1 MFPDKKYFQR
11 ASPLTS
17 YQFSR
22 LHTFECV
29 ARNLSF
35 SLAAEE
41 LSITPSAV
49 SHRINLLEKEL
60 GFLLFQRFHRRITLT
75 PEGERMQWALSRS
88 FDTLNQEILDIKNRE
103 LTGNLTIYSHPS
115 IVQCLLIPRI
125 GDFIAQH
132 PTIHLS
138 IVTGQE
144 IISLANRGV
153 DLAMYFGKLPSGKQ
167 IDEAFMQ
174 ESIVP
179 ICTPQYA
186 KAHNL
191 YGAPENLARCT
202 LLHDRY
208 NSGEDEW
215 LTWSQHFDL
224 ALDTESKSM
233 EFDRS
238 DLAVLA
244 ATKHLGVAMGR
255 LNLVQDWIK
264 SGELII
270 PFSNMTLPC
279 EHCYFMSTISER
291 QWPKIIAFKE
301 WMMKIAPLA

>member
-186 KAHNL
+186 KVHNL
-191 YGAPENLARCT
+191 YGAPENLAGCT

-270 PFSNMTLPC
+270 PFSNMILPC

-291 QWPKIIAFKE
+291 QWPKILAFKE
-301 WMMKIAPLA
+301 WLMKIAPLA

>member
-191 YGAPENLARCT
+191 YDAPENLAGCT

-224 ALDTESKSM
+224 ALDTASKSM

-279 EHCYFMSTISER
+279 EHCYFMSTISEH
-291 QWPKIIAFKE
+291 QWPKILAFKE
-301 WMMKIAPLA
+301 WLMKIAPLA

>member
-1 MFPDKKYFQR
+1 MLPNKKLFQR

-29 ARNLSF
+29 ARHLSF

-49 SHRINLLEKEL
+49 SHRINLLEKQL

-75 PEGERMQWALSRS
+75 PEGERMQWALSSS

-103 LTGNLTIYSHPS
+103 LTGTLTIYSHPS
-115 IVQCLLIPRI
+115 LVQCLLLPRL

-138 IVTGQE
+138 ILTGQE
-144 IISLANRGV
+144 IINLANRGV
-153 DLAMYFGKLPSGKQ
+153 DLAMYFGKLPSGRHL
-167 IDEAFMQ
+167 DEAFMQ
-174 ESIVP
+174 ESMVP

-186 KAHNL
+186 KAHQL
-191 YGAPENLARCT
+191 YDAPENLARCT

-215 LTWSQHFDL
+215 QTWSQHFAL
-224 ALDTESKSM
+224 GLDTDSKSM

-244 ATKHLGVAMGR
+244 ATRHLGVAMGR
-255 LNLVQDWIK
+255 LNLVQDWITR
-264 SGELII
+264 GELII
-270 PFSNMTLPC
+270 PFNNMILPC
-279 EHCYFMSTISER
+279 EHCYFMSTISNVSGQR
-291 QWPKIIAFKE
+291 SSPSKSG
-301 WMMKIAPLA
+301 

>member
-1 MFPDKKYFQR
+1 MFPSKKHSQR
-11 ASPLTS
+11 ATPLTS

-29 ARNLSF
+29 ARHLSF
-35 SLAAEE
+35 ALAAQE

-75 PEGERMQWALSRS
+75 PEGERMQWALDSS
-88 FDTLNQEILDIKNRE
+88 FNTLNQEILDIKNRE
-103 LTGNLTIYSHPS
+103 LTGTLTLYSHPS
-115 IVQCLLIPRI
+115 LVQCLLLPRI

-132 PTIHLS
+132 PTIHLN
-138 IVTGQE
+138 ILTGQE
-144 IISLANRGV
+144 IINLANRGV
-153 DLAMYFGKLPSGKQ
+153 DLAMYFGKLPSGRHL
-167 IDEAFMQ
+167 DEAFMQ
-174 ESIVP
+174 ESMVP

-186 KAHNL
+186 AAHNL
-191 YGAPENLARCT
+191 YDAPENLAHCT

-215 LTWSQHFDL
+215 QTWSQHFAL
-224 ALDTESKSM
+224 GLDTDSKSM

-244 ATKHLGVAMGR
+244 ATRHLDHSVHQHDRA
-255 LNLVQDWIK
+255 L
-264 SGELII
+264 
-270 PFSNMTLPC
+270 
-279 EHCYFMSTISER
+279 
-291 QWPKIIAFKE
+291 
-301 WMMKIAPLA
+301 

>member
-1 MFPDKKYFQR
+1 MFPNKKYSQR
-11 ASPLTS
+11 ANPLTS

-29 ARNLSF
+29 ARYLSF

-75 PEGERMQWALSRS
+75 PEGERMQWSLSSS
-88 FDTLNQEILDIKNRE
+88 FDALTQEILDIRNRE
-103 LTGNLTIYSHPS
+103 LRGTLTIYSHPS

-125 GDFIAQH
+125 GDFIAQY
-132 PTIHLS
+132 PTIHLN
-138 IVTGQE
+138 ILTGQE
-144 IISLANRGV
+144 NINLANRGV
-153 DLAMYFGKLPSGKQ
+153 DLALYFGRLPSGQ
-167 IDEAFMQ
+167 QLDEAFMS
-174 ESIVP
+174 ESMVP
-179 ICTPQYA
+179 VCTAQYA

-191 YGAPENLARCT
+191 YNAPENLAHST

-208 NSGEDEW
+208 NSGQDEW
-215 LTWSQHFDL
+215 QTWSQHFDL
-224 ALDTESKSM
+224 GLDTDSKSM

-244 ATKHLGVAMGR
+244 AAQHLGVAMGR

-270 PFSNMTLPC
+270 PFTQMTLPC
-279 EHCYFMSTISER
+279 EHCYFVSTVSER
-291 QWPKIIAFKE
+291 QWPKIIAFKQ
-301 WMMKIAPLA
+301 WMMKIEPLA

>member
-1 MFPDKKYFQR
+1 MFPNKKYSRR
-11 ASPLTS
+11 ANPLTS

-29 ARNLSF
+29 ARHLSF

-75 PEGERMQWALSRS
+75 PDGERMQWALNHS
-88 FDTLNQEILDIKNRE
+88 FDALTQEILDIKNRE
-103 LTGNLTIYSHPS
+103 LTGSLTIYSHPS
-115 IVQCLLIPRI
+115 LVQCLLIPRI
-125 GDFIAQH
+125 GDFIALH
-132 PTIHLS
+132 PTIHLN
-138 IVTGQE
+138 ILTGQE
-144 IISLANRGV
+144 IINLANRGV
-153 DLAMYFGKLPSGKQ
+153 DLAMYFGRPPSDKQ
-167 IDEAFMQ
+167 LDEIFMR
-174 ESIVP
+174 ESMVP
-179 ICTPQYA
+179 ICTEKYA
-186 KAHNL
+186 KTHNL
-191 YGAPENLARCT
+191 YNAPGNLADCT

-215 LTWSQHFDL
+215 QIWSQHFDL
-224 ALDTESKSM
+224 GLDTDAKSM

-244 ATKHLGVAMGR
+244 ATQHLGVAMGR

-270 PFSNMTLPC
+270 PFTDMILPC
-279 EHCYFMSTISER
+279 EHSYFMSTLSGR

-301 WMMKIAPLA
+301 WMMKITPLV

>member
-1 MFPDKKYFQR
+1 MFPEKKYFQR

-191 YGAPENLARCT
+191 YDAPENLAHCT

-291 QWPKIIAFKE
+291 QWPKILAFKE
-301 WMMKIAPLA
+301 WLMTIAPLA

>member
-41 LSITPSAV
+41 LSVTPSAV

-88 FDTLNQEILDIKNRE
+88 FNTLNQEILDIKSRE

-125 GDFIAQH
+125 GDFIARH

-186 KAHNL
+186 KTHNL
-191 YGAPENLARCT
+191 YGAPENLAHCT

-255 LNLVQDWIK
+255 LNLVQDWIN

-291 QWPKIIAFKE
+291 QWPKILAFKE
-301 WMMKIAPLA
+301 WLMKIAPLV

>member
-1 MFPDKKYFQR
+1 MLPDKKYFQR

-60 GFLLFQRFHRRITLT
+60 GFLLFQRFHRRIMLT

-125 GDFIAQH
+125 GDFIARH

-167 IDEAFMQ
+167 INEAFMQ

-191 YGAPENLARCT
+191 YGAPENLAHCT

-291 QWPKIIAFKE
+291 QWPKILAFKE

>member
-1 MFPDKKYFQR
+1 MFPNKKYSQR

-29 ARNLSF
+29 ARHLSF

-75 PEGERMQWALSRS
+75 PDGERMQWSLSHS
-88 FDTLNQEILDIKNRE
+88 FDALTQEILDIKNRE
-103 LTGNLTIYSHPS
+103 LTGTLTIYSHPS

-125 GDFIAQH
+125 SDFTAQY
-132 PTIHLS
+132 PTIHLN
-138 IVTGQE
+138 ILTGQE
-144 IISLANRGV
+144 NINLANRGV
-153 DLAMYFGKLPSGKQ
+153 DLALYFGRLPSGKQ
-167 IDEAFMQ
+167 LDEAFMQ
-174 ESIVP
+174 ENMVP
-179 ICTPQYA
+179 ICTAQYA
-186 KAHNL
+186 QKHNL
-191 YGAPENLARCT
+191 YNAPENLAHCT

-215 LTWSQHFDL
+215 LTWSEHFNL
-224 ALDTESKSM
+224 GLDTDSKSM

-244 ATKHLGVAMGR
+244 ATQHLGVAMGR

-270 PFSNMTLPC
+270 PFTNMTLPC
-279 EHCYFMSTISER
+279 EHCYFISTTTER
-291 QWPKIIAFKE
+291 QWPKIIAFKQ

>member
-1 MFPDKKYFQR
+1 MFPSKKHSQR
-11 ASPLTS
+11 ATPLTS

-29 ARNLSF
+29 ARHLSF
-35 SLAAEE
+35 ALAAQE

-75 PEGERMQWALSRS
+75 PEGERMQWALDSS
-88 FDTLNQEILDIKNRE
+88 FNTLNQEILDIKNRE
-103 LTGNLTIYSHPS
+103 LTGTLTLYSHPS
-115 IVQCLLIPRI
+115 LVQCLLLPRI

-132 PTIHLS
+132 PTIHLN
-138 IVTGQE
+138 ILTGQE
-144 IISLANRGV
+144 IINLANRGV
-153 DLAMYFGKLPSGKQ
+153 DLAMYFGKLPSGRHL
-167 IDEAFMQ
+167 DEAFMQ
-174 ESIVP
+174 ESMVP

-186 KAHNL
+186 AAHSL
-191 YGAPENLARCT
+191 YDAPENLAHCT

-215 LTWSQHFDL
+215 QTWSQHFAL
-224 ALDTESKSM
+224 GLDTDSKSM

-244 ATKHLGVAMGR
+244 ATRHLGVAMGR

-270 PFSNMTLPC
+270 PFTDMTVPC
-279 EHCYFMSTISER
+279 EHCYFTSTISER
-291 QWPKIIAFKE
+291 QWPKILAFKQ
-301 WMMKIAPLA
+301 W

>member
-1 MFPDKKYFQR
+1 MFPNKKYSQR
-11 ASPLTS
+11 ANPLTS

-29 ARNLSF
+29 ARHLSF

-75 PEGERMQWALSRS
+75 PEGERMQWSLSSS
-88 FDTLNQEILDIKNRE
+88 FDALTQEILDIRNRE
-103 LTGNLTIYSHPS
+103 LTGTLTIYSHPS

-125 GDFIAQH
+125 GDFIAQY
-132 PTIHLS
+132 PTVHLN
-138 IVTGQE
+138 ILTGQE
-144 IISLANRGV
+144 NINLANRGV
-153 DLAMYFGKLPSGKQ
+153 DLALYFGRLPSGQ
-167 IDEAFMQ
+167 QLDEAFMS
-174 ESIVP
+174 ESMVP
-179 ICTPQYA
+179 ICTAQYA
-186 KAHNL
+186 KTHNL
-191 YGAPENLARCT
+191 YNAPENLAHST

-215 LTWSQHFDL
+215 QTWSQHFDL
-224 ALDTESKSM
+224 GLDTDSKSM

-244 ATKHLGVAMGR
+244 ATQHLGVAMGR

-270 PFSNMTLPC
+270 PFPHTILPC
-279 EHCYFMSTISER
+279 EHCYFVSTVSER
-291 QWPKIIAFKE
+291 QWPKIIAFKQ
-301 WMMKIAPLA
+301 WMMKIEPLV

>member
-125 GDFIAQH
+125 GGFIAQH

-191 YGAPENLARCT
+191 YDAPENLAHCT

-255 LNLVQDWIK
+255 LNLVQDWIN

-270 PFSNMTLPC
+270 PFSNMILPC

-291 QWPKIIAFKE
+291 QWPKILAFKE
-301 WMMKIAPLA
+301 WLMKIAPLA

>member
-115 IVQCLLIPRI
+115 IVQCLLIARI

-191 YGAPENLARCT
+191 YGAPENLAGCT

-224 ALDTESKSM
+224 ALDTESKSI

-291 QWPKIIAFKE
+291 QWPKILAFKE
-301 WMMKIAPLA
+301 WLMKIAPLA

>member
-1 MFPDKKYFQR
+1 MFPSKKHVQKS
-11 ASPLTS
+11 SPLTS

-29 ARNLSF
+29 ARHLSF

-49 SHRINLLEKEL
+49 SHRINLLEKQL

-75 PEGERMQWALSRS
+75 PEGERMQWALSSS

-103 LTGNLTIYSHPS
+103 LTGTLTVYSHPS
-115 IVQCLLIPRI
+115 LVQCLLLPRL

-138 IVTGQE
+138 ILTGQE
-144 IISLANRGV
+144 IINLANRGV
-153 DLAMYFGKLPSGKQ
+153 DLAMYFGKLPSGRHL
-167 IDEAFMQ
+167 DEAFMQ
-174 ESIVP
+174 ESMVP
-179 ICTPQYA
+179 ICTPHYA
-186 KAHNL
+186 KTHHL
-191 YGAPENLARCT
+191 YDAPENLAHCT

-215 LTWSQHFDL
+215 QTWAQHFDL
-224 ALDTESKSM
+224 GLDTDSKSM

-244 ATKHLGVAMGR
+244 ATRHLGVAMGR
-255 LNLVQDWIK
+255 LNLVQDWITR
-264 SGELII
+264 GELII
-270 PFSNMTLPC
+270 PFNNMTLSC

-291 QWPKIIAFKE
+291 QWPKIVAFKE
-301 WMMKIAPLA
+301 WMMKMAPLA